1 MKTMEPKKI
10 NTKHDKRA
18 RLDIATGPSSFQ
30 YKFSGL
36 KDPSNTKDVNV
47 IRLNGIRYFSKS
59 SKESELRVAP
69 VKYTEE
75 HFNEV
80 DAEYA
85 HKPNYWRACEIV
97 ADRYGFESLESF
109 HKQYRKRHL
118 NFGEDQS

>member
-18 RLDIATGPSSFQ
+18 RPAIATGPSSSQ
-30 YKFSGL
+30 YQFSGI
-36 KDPSNTKDVNV
+36 KDPSKTENV
-47 IRLNGIRYFSKS
+47 HQITLNGVRYYREHSIVEKIIT
-59 SKESELRVAP
+59 AP

-75 HFNEV
+75 HFKEV

-85 HKPNYWRACEIV
+85 HKPNYWCACEIV

-109 HKQYRKRHL
+109 YKQYRKRHL